1 MRLPLVTAV
10 LLLAGLSRQQANVRE
25 GKSFAEVFTFMENLM
40 KTNSKDISQKAL
52 GSITEENDIV
62 NEGKAVLIFRLNE
75 LKLLLPTAVDNAV
88 QTITESI
95 AKRNM
100 IDYTIG
106 AAFIFAAAV
115 DTVSEFFIQERNL
128 LEAFTELEAIFIYGY
143 LWSYAIGFAGPFLIG
158 LEDPVQ
164 DCSSLDVLK
173 LLDEFELDAQSVVN
187 MTRLQ
192 LFLFSSKFRTSAE
205 KQLFCVISKTD
216 RFVDAAVV
224 KTLLDE
230 SIDII
235 QLIYSFATAPPSLA
249 AASGNISEVKLS
261 ELRKDLDELDQEL
274 HAIWNVLE
282 TQVVEA
288 YNFAYASRVSQNII
302 KVMIGIPNVL
312 GLVFGILSVA
322 ETFDAGNIP
331 AAADIPGV
339 LADATTTAMTEG
351 RATNEFFFGELLN
364 ILGHQG
370 WGYGYYAPLFT
381 AIIDP
386 TPECGVNQFH
396 DVIRSYRDFQNFTE
410 TFGTADEIITGTR
423 VLRLETLPKYASYR
437 IKRFSREL
445 KLGLH
450 CILSRREKTATT
462 LLFSIE
468 DWLSMALYRME
479 LTSSIFSTGDGGI

>member
-1 MRLPLVTAV
+1 VY
-10 LLLAGLSRQQANVRE
+10 
-25 GKSFAEVFTFMENLM
+25 TFMESLM
-40 KTNSKDISQKAL
+40 KTNAKELNSSQKAL

-62 NEGKAVLIFRLNE
+62 NEGKTVLIFRLSE

-100 IDYTIG
+100 VDYTIG
-106 AAFIFAAAV
+106 ASFIFAAAV

-128 LEAFTELEAIFIYGY
+128 LELFTELEAIFINGY
-143 LWSYAIGFAGPFLIG
+143 LWFYAIGFAGPFLIG

-164 DCSSLDVLK
+164 DCSSLDVIK

-224 KTLLDE
+224 KTIVDE
-230 SIDII
+230 SIDVI
-235 QLIYSFATAPPSLA
+235 QLIYSFAIAPPPTLP
-249 AASGNISEVKLS
+249 AASGDISEVKLS
-261 ELRKDLDELDQEL
+261 ELQKDLDELDNEL

-302 KVMIGIPNVL
+302 KVLIGIPNVL

-322 ETFDAGNIP
+322 ETLDAGNIP
-331 AAADIPGV
+331 GAADIPGV

-351 RATNEFFFGELLN
+351 RVTNEFFIGELLN

-386 TPECGVNQFH
+386 TPECGVHQFH

-410 TFGTADEIITGTR
+410 TFGTAHEIISGSR
-423 VLRLETLPKYASYR
+423 VPRLETLPKYASYR

-450 CILSRREKTATT
+450 CILSRREQTANT
-462 LLFSIE
+462 LLLSIE
-468 DWLSMALYRME
+468 DWFSMALYRME
-479 LTSSIFSTGDGGI
+479 LTSSFFSAGAGGV